1 MKLAILALTI
11 ASASALIAPPGHGGF
26 TNAFGQVW
34 KQCGSRCTRTCAQPN
49 PMCVRMC
56 VAKYEC
62 PAAKPYWDAAA
73 KTCLASAQCK
83 LACPKGKF
91 TYTSPR
97 SKVSFCVGCPNG
109 KYQYTSPNTGL
120 KFCVKHSQTASQLI
134 NAHGVKTAKPTPA
147 KLAKFDHIK
156 NGKFVNGAKHGHQLI
171 KNLHKKAKQVGGH
184 AYSDLKNGK
193 NSKFVQVKPMEK
205 NGKAAKRTAAPTP
218 SPTPKY
224 VKKAR
229 YCRNGKGI
237 VMMGFKGACAG
248 KNYCRMCVCRFYK
261 GGARLLQVGKNAKK
275 QCGKPTV
282 GSKTCKNVFCEYKKS
297 LDVIQVYHKHLK
309 VRGMQI
315 ATEGSKH
322 HCAHNLFTNKCT
334 CFCHGETN
342 KLWHSYTNWYC
353 ATKNGKKSKNT
364 HITYKKGSFPGH
376 KVKCPKK

>member
-134 NAHGVKTAKPTPA
+134 
-147 KLAKFDHIK
+147 
-156 NGKFVNGAKHGHQLI
+156 

-205 NGKAAKRTAAPTP
+205 NGKAAKRTA
-218 SPTPKY
+218 
-224 VKKAR
+224 
-229 YCRNGKGI
+229 
-237 VMMGFKGACAG
+237 
-248 KNYCRMCVCRFYK
+248 
-261 GGARLLQVGKNAKK
+261 
-275 QCGKPTV
+275 
-282 GSKTCKNVFCEYKKS
+282 
-297 LDVIQVYHKHLK
+297 
-309 VRGMQI
+309 
-315 ATEGSKH
+315 
-322 HCAHNLFTNKCT
+322 
-334 CFCHGETN
+334 
-342 KLWHSYTNWYC
+342 
-353 ATKNGKKSKNT
+353 
-364 HITYKKGSFPGH
+364 
-376 KVKCPKK
+376 